1 MTGNITMFPWLFFFF
16 LACLF
21 SYLHP
26 SVTWRCIPCF
36 SLSGSCQ
43 SNIWKAGHP
52 ICIMSLWKKPLKN
65 LTSYCIDIKVVFAD
79 QGSRNRRRGTKI
91 FQVQI
96 TKFEGKMKNKT
107 KKNPQTKPPQ
117 NQYPL
122 QLWRKLSST
131 GKWSFT
137 IYFAQV
143 QKNNCGCWRC
153 RKYNTRL
160 SQKHRKLAG
169 DK

>member
-26 SVTWRCIPCF
+26 SATWCCIPCF

-43 SNIWKAGHP
+43 SNIWKAGHQ
-52 ICIMSLWKKPLKN
+52 ICIMSLWKKPLKS
-65 LTSYCIDIKVVFAD
+65 LTSYCIDIKVVFVD
-79 QGSRNRRRGTKI
+79 QGSRNRRQGTKI

-107 KKNPQTKPPQ
+107 KKTPNKQ
-117 NQYPL
+117 NLFNNTLFSSEGNYHPL
-122 QLWRKLSST
+122 ESDLLLFILPKSRRIIVDA
-131 GKWSFT
+131 GGAENT
-137 IYFAQV
+137 IP
-143 QKNNCGCWRC
+143 
-153 RKYNTRL
+153 
-160 SQKHRKLAG
+160 
-169 DK
+169 D